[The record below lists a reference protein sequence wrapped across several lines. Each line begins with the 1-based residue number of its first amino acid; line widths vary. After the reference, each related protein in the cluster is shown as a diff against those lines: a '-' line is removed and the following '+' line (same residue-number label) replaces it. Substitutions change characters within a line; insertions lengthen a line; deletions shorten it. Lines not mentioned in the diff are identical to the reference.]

1 MMGMILIM
9 KKPYFHPA
17 LDKKPESQSMVE
29 AEEAIRLLHDT
40 LASLT
45 ERAKQL
51 EATQKAGSH
60 VRTLKKIRPE
70 K

>member
-1 MMGMILIM
+1 
-9 KKPYFHPA
+9 
-17 LDKKPESQSMVE
+17 MVE

-40 LASLT
+40 IASLT

-51 EATQKAGSH
+51 EATQKAGSP
-60 VRTLKKIRPE
+60 VRTLKKLRPE